1 MNIVLDVYLKK
12 NLFNIKTDFNTRND
26 VIHSICDRMTS
37 YGYVKSNF
45 ENAIFAREE
54 IASSAYC
61 NTAIPHP
68 VSIDED
74 LIKESAISVIVN
86 NHSIE
91 WGEDKVDYV
100 FLLALKKEDREL
112 FKDLFDIIIN
122 ILFEEYIFPIQSR
135 KTRAN

>member
-1 MNIVLDVYLKK
+1 
-12 NLFNIKTDFNTRND
+12 
-26 VIHSICDRMTS
+26 MTS

-74 LIKESAISVIVN
+74 LIKESAISVIFN

-122 ILFEEYIFPIQSR
+122 ILLDE
-135 KTRAN
+135 TRINFHNYQDYDSFVNLIIKNIKGL